1 VDDKATSVALNIAI
15 AEEYVLRPLE
25 RDLVIA
31 FFDAE
36 EPPFFLGDTMGS
48 RRFCEDHCRDIRFA
62 AVIVTDLVGH
72 DFSATDLSLPSKV
85 DLVAPHL
92 RKLVFMT
99 GAESRAEFPGIVEKV
114 AGSAKGIRVVP
125 TLHRYVG
132 NVSDHQAFATQGQ
145 PFLFLSCGQ
154 GRHYHSRRDGMEWIN
169 FEKLAR
175 VTRFVADVMEE
186 IDRTPDAESGP
197 SPCDPVD
204 FEIRMFR
211 RAAGPLLP
219 LVLKYFDIVMPGSR
233 AELDNL
239 ISGLINGKLPRS
251 GSRETDRKPKAN
263 RKNP

>member
-1 VDDKATSVALNIAI
+1 VGVVPGRDRSLPPVLLGAHYDSVIDAPCVDDNSTSVALNLAI

-48 RRFCEDHCRDIRFA
+48 RRFCEDHCRD
-62 AVIVTDLVGH
+62 
-72 DFSATDLSLPSKV
+72 
-85 DLVAPHL
+85 
-92 RKLVFMT
+92 
-99 GAESRAEFPGIVEKV
+99 
-114 AGSAKGIRVVP
+114 
-125 TLHRYVG
+125 
-132 NVSDHQAFATQGQ
+132 
-145 PFLFLSCGQ
+145 
-154 GRHYHSRRDGMEWIN
+154 
-169 FEKLAR
+169 
-175 VTRFVADVMEE
+175 TRFVADVMEE

-251 GSRETDRKPKAN
+251 GS
-263 RKNP
+263 